1 MNENQDTFL
10 AVFSSKNTKVFLK
23 DRKWHQMLRRFYR
36 KKWKLV
42 TAYISI
48 CLSLDDF
55 KRYNVGTIQNRN

>member
-23 DRKWHQMLRRFYR
+23 DRKWHQMLRFYR

-55 KRYNVGTIQNRN
+55 KRYKVGTIKNLN

>member
-55 KRYNVGTIQNRN
+55 KRYKVGTIQNWN